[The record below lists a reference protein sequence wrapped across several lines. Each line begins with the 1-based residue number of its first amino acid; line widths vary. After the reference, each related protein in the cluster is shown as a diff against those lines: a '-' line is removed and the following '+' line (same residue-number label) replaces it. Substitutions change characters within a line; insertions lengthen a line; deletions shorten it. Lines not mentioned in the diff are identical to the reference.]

1 MRRPAEVGPRAPGLT
16 RCYPG
21 RGHSPRMRRS
31 VLRTSLP
38 VLTFLGVAGCAG
50 FYAEQRAWWRD
61 QVEKA
66 CLSANLVQASSY
78 VAPLRELDGPGSCG
92 ALRPFRVSA
101 ASGGTVGVQPAAV
114 LACPM
119 VSAFETW
126 VTGALQPAA
135 FAAYGTSVAEIELA
149 GSYACR
155 GVNGARGGRRSEHA
169 YANAA
174 DVKGFRLADGREVRV
189 LTGWR
194 GLAQDQQFLH
204 AVHDGA
210 CRHFSTVL
218 GPDDNWYHR
227 DHLHLDLARNRA
239 GELRSSRP
247 CRRVEALR
255 RLQSPA
261 QAATQAAP
269 IGPSR
274 DAATGGVLP
283 AAAARVPPGA
293 SSGPAPLPA
302 GSRDS
307 AASPRGASSRPTHT
321 AEPRVWPVPSATL
334 GYGRSGGRDTGRDVI
349 EDEDPEGD

>member
-1 MRRPAEVGPRAPGLT
+1 
-16 RCYPG
+16 
-21 RGHSPRMRRS
+21 MRRS

-50 FYAEQRAWWRD
+50 FYVEQRAWWRD

-66 CLSANLVQASSY
+66 CLSANLVQASAY
-78 VAPLRELDGPGSCG
+78 ATPLSALDGPGSCG

-101 ASGGTVGVQPAAV
+101 ASGGTIGVQPAAV

-126 VTGALQPAA
+126 VTSALQPAA
-135 FAAYGTSVAEIELA
+135 FAVYGTYVAEIELA

-227 DHLHLDLARNRA
+227 DHFHLDLARDRA
-239 GELRSSRP
+239 GRLRGSSA

-261 QAATQAAP
+261 QATMQAAYP
-269 IGPSR
+269 AGPSY
-274 DAATGGVLP
+274 G
-283 AAAARVPPGA
+283 AAAAGSSHPAVVESYSLGA
-293 SSGPAPLPA
+293 SSGPGPRDPAPHPGARGPYPA
-302 GSRDS
+302 SRPGSANSLSYDT
-307 AASPRGASSRPTHT
+307 SSRPTYP

-334 GYGRSGGRDTGRDVI
+334 GQGQSSGRAAAPSYESFLDD
-349 EDEDPEGD
+349 DSEGD